1 LMPRKLSTLH
11 LLFSNLG
18 ARFLNEIFLF
28 LYCSVQ
34 KLSLTVWPYPMPGA
48 CWTVPAVPDLLAL
61 PL

>member
-34 KLSLTVWPYPMPGA
+34 KLSLTVWPYSMPGA
-48 CWTVPAVPDLLAL
+48 C
-61 PL
+61 